1 MYSMNIVK
9 QVTKTVV
16 DYASLDRAIETFK
29 REKGRNPYIMM
40 NKFTFEK
47 FYNYNRDIK
56 ILRRMFSVDAVSLR
70 SCNYTNYTCYLYFD
84 NEIFIT
90 SSIDDGNIELL

>member
-16 DYASLDRAIETFK
+16 DYDYLDNAIKAFK
-29 REKGRNPYIMM
+29 EEEGRNPYIMM

-47 FYNYNRDIK
+47 FYNRDIK
-56 ILRRMFSVDAVSLR
+56 ILLRMFSADAVNLR
-70 SCNYTNYTCYLYFD
+70 DRSYTRFLYFD

-90 SSIDDGNIELL
+90 SSVSDGNVELL

>member
-1 MYSMNIVK
+1 MYAMNIIK
-9 QVTKTVV
+9 QVTKIVV

-29 REKGRNPYIMM
+29 EEKGRNPYIMM

-47 FYNYNRDIK
+47 FYNRDIT
-56 ILRRMFSVDAVSLR
+56 ILTQTFSANTLNLR
-70 SCNYTNYTCYLYFD
+70 DHIYTQHLYFN

-90 SSIDDGNIELL
+90 SSIGDGNVELF

>member
-1 MYSMNIVK
+1 MYSVNIVK

-16 DYASLDRAIETFK
+16 DYDSLDRAIETFQK
-29 REKGRNPYIMM
+29 EKGRNPYIMM

-47 FYNYNRDIK
+47 FYNRDIK
-56 ILRRMFSVDAVSLR
+56 ILPRVFNATVISLR
-70 SCNYTNYTCYLYFD
+70 YCSYTRFLYFD

-90 SSIDDGNIELL
+90 SSVSDGNVELF